1 VIKMNILFAV
11 SEATP
16 FAKTGGLADV
26 AGALPTALAERGHQ
40 VHLFLPLYR
49 EIQEQGLEFSESTTV
64 TVPLGTTSV
73 IGTIVKV
80 PSGQPNLSIS
90 LIRQDDFFDRPFLYG
105 PPEKEYPDNG
115 IRFIFFC
122 RAILEAVAA
131 LDLKI
136 DIYHAHDWQTAL
148 IPVYLKTLYKD
159 RPHYQGSSL
168 FTIHNLGYQ
177 GIQNKSLLPVAGL
190 GWEEFTFE
198 RLEFFDRL
206 NLLKGGLVY
215 ADALNSVSP
224 AYSHEILQAEFGF
237 GLETVLQ
244 QRRDDLY
251 GILNG
256 VDYQE
261 WNPADDPFISNH
273 FRIGRMAGKKICK
286 KKLNAAFN
294 LPHENRLPL
303 IGMVSRL
310 VTQKGFDLILP
321 LLKKVNKFKAQF
333 IFLGT
338 GDPEIEK
345 DLTALASQNP
355 KQIAFIRGYDNR
367 LAHLIEAG
375 ADIFLMPSHYEP
387 CGLNQMYSLRY
398 GTVPLVRAVG
408 GLDDSIVSFNIEN
421 GSGNGFKFSDYSTAA
436 LEQSLK
442 EALQLYQKPR
452 LWQKLRQNGMRNDF
466 SWAQSAIKYE
476 ELYNKTRTRSNVIKV
491 ESK

>member
-1 VIKMNILFAV
+1 MNILFAV

-49 EIQEQGLEFSESTTV
+49 EIKEQEKELHEMATIS
-64 TVPLGTTSV
+64 VPMGTEQLFGS
-73 IGTIVKV
+73 IVNL
-80 PSGQPNLSIS
+80 PSKHPNLSIS
-90 LIRQDDFFDRPFLYG
+90 MVRQDDFFDRPFLYG
-105 PPEKEYPDNG
+105 PADKEYPDNG
-115 IRFIFFC
+115 MRFIFFC
-122 RAILEAVAA
+122 RAVLEAVAA
-131 LDLKI
+131 LELKI

-159 RPHYQGSSL
+159 LPLYQGGSL

-177 GIQNKSLLPVAGL
+177 GIQSKELMPLTGL
-190 GWEEFTFE
+190 DWAEFTFD
-198 RLEFFDRL
+198 RLEFFDHL

-215 ADALNSVSP
+215 ADALNTVSQ
-224 AYSHEILQAEFGF
+224 AYSREILQAEFGF

-273 FRIGRMAGKKICK
+273 FRLGRMAGKKSCK
-286 KKLNAAFN
+286 TKLTSAFN
-294 LPHENRLPL
+294 LPHKNQQPL

-321 LLKKVNKFKAQF
+321 LLKRVAEIKAQF

-338 GDPEIEK
+338 GDPEIE
-345 DLTALASQNP
+345 DALAKLARQHP
-355 KQIAFIRGYDNR
+355 TQIAFIRGYDNR

-398 GTVPLVRAVG
+398 GTAPLVRAVG
-408 GLDDSIVSFNIEN
+408 GLDDSITSFNPKT
-421 GSGNGFKFSDYSTAA
+421 GRGNGFKFKEYTHTA
-436 LEQSLK
+436 LEQTPK
-442 EALQLYQKPR
+442 EALQLYHEPQ
-452 LWQKLRQNGMRNDF
+452 LWRKLRQNGMRNDF
-466 SWAQSAIKYE
+466 SWTQSAAKYE
-476 ELYNKTRTRSNVIKV
+476 ELYTKIESDRS
-491 ESK
+491 